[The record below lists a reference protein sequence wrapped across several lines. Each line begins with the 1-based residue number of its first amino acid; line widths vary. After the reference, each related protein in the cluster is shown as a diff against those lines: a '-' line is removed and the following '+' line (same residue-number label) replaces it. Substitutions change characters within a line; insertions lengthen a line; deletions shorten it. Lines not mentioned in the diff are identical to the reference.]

1 MKKFKPRGRQPV
13 RLEGNRLGDAR
24 PTGPTGPSGQ
34 RPPQRSAS
42 ERQQSMILA
51 GLIYGGIGLLGLGIA
66 AVTFLMIAPPTD
78 FIRDRIAAEVRAETG
93 REFKIAGPA
102 SFTFFPS
109 VGMRVRDVS
118 LSAPPDMGGEP
129 LLTAQSLDLGVRL
142 WPLVRQEI
150 AVDQLVLQKPVFN
163 LRVDAKGRRSWD
175 MAAGAAPVRFA
186 QATTTLTDVPMQVA
200 ATGGPE
206 RRHDIKLG
214 ELSLGDVRI
223 IDGTAHYND
232 ERNGTSR
239 EITAIDAE
247 VQAPSLEGRVDA
259 KGSFL
264 SQSEKIAFDAKITSL
279 GDLVQERPA
288 KLALSV
294 AGRPFN
300 VRYDG
305 TIALQNDVA
314 AEGSLSGDT
323 TSLRTLAEWLGTKL
337 PRSSGFGAASLN
349 GTLRAGGDTWRFSD
363 AKLTLDGATATGTI
377 GVITSGRRPHV
388 VADLKVSGLNLDTY
402 AARGSQGEQPA
413 AAPAAKAAPLTLPPS
428 EPGSIDDLLKQP
440 GPPGPQVKGF
450 TQRDGWSGEPFDL
463 SGLDIVDA
471 DAKLSVAGLVYGGM
485 RLDSTE
491 VALALKD
498 RVLKTTFADISL
510 YQGRGS
516 GRITVDGTGKE
527 ALIAADFSLA
537 DIAAQPLLKDS
548 AGIDWLS
555 GKYSGNL
562 SIKGHGV
569 SEEALVQSINGNGD
583 FAISNGAVAGFNLG
597 GALRELQEGNIPNI
611 EASPSQKTDFSAL
624 TGSYVIADG
633 VARNE
638 DLKLAG
644 PAVRAT
650 GSGTIDLP
658 ARSLDYTVKPT
669 LVASAE
675 GEGGEQDLAGIEV
688 PVHVTGPWSA
698 PKIEPDLEGALN
710 SEKNL
715 NAAKEIG
722 KKLGGKE
729 VGEAID
735 NLLKKGENGEPSKA
749 EKFLDKIFGK

>member
-1 MKKFKPRGRQPV
+1 MG
-13 RLEGNRLGDAR
+13 
-24 PTGPTGPSGQ
+24 
-34 RPPQRSAS
+34 
-42 ERQQSMILA
+42 
-51 GLIYGGIGLLGLGIA
+51 
-66 AVTFLMIAPPTD
+66 FLYNLY
-78 FIRDRIAAEVRAETG
+78 R
-93 REFKIAGPA
+93 REFWVQLE
-102 SFTFFPS
+102 FVQ
-109 VGMRVRDVS
+109 VGSNFVQVNRV
-118 LSAPPDMGGEP
+118 
-129 LLTAQSLDLGVRL
+129 
-142 WPLVRQEI
+142 
-150 AVDQLVLQKPVFN
+150 
-163 LRVDAKGRRSWD
+163 
-175 MAAGAAPVRFA
+175 
-186 QATTTLTDVPMQVA
+186 
-200 ATGGPE
+200 
-206 RRHDIKLG
+206 H
-214 ELSLGDVRI
+214 
-223 IDGTAHYND
+223 
-232 ERNGTSR
+232 RNH
-239 EITAIDAE
+239 
-247 VQAPSLEGRVDA
+247 
-259 KGSFL
+259 
-264 SQSEKIAFDAKITSL
+264 
-279 GDLVQERPA
+279 
-288 KLALSV
+288 
-294 AGRPFN
+294 N
-300 VRYDG
+300 VRTVIFQKARG
-305 TIALQNDVA
+305 H
-314 AEGSLSGDT
+314 
-323 TSLRTLAEWLGTKL
+323 
-337 PRSSGFGAASLN
+337 RSC
-349 GTLRAGGDTWRFSD
+349 RFSD

-537 DIAAQPLLKDS
+537 DIAAQPLLKDF

-555 GKYSGNL
+555 GKYNGNL

-688 PVHVTGPWSA
+688 PGM
-698 PKIEPDLEGALN
+698 
-710 SEKNL
+710 
-715 NAAKEIG
+715 
-722 KKLGGKE
+722 
-729 VGEAID
+729 
-735 NLLKKGENGEPSKA
+735 
-749 EKFLDKIFGK
+749 